1 MSPRA
6 QRGLHRSVQ
15 MFVPTQA
22 HLIPE
27 FSIVGDDEII
37 EAWALTGKPLP
48 DYQRSAAPVR
58 RFLRKVP

>member
-1 MSPRA
+1 
-6 QRGLHRSVQ
+6 